1 MTSNDCLKLGVAGL
15 GTVGASVVQIVQ
27 EQAEMLATRSGQ
39 KIQVTAVTARDKDKD
54 RGFSMDGITWA
65 DTPLDLANDPNVDV
79 VVELIGGEEGIAK
92 DLVEQSLKNG
102 KHVVTANK
110 ALLAHHGAS
119 LFDLAKD
126 QGKALAFEAAVAGGI
141 PIIKAVREGL
151 AANHFSAIYGILNG
165 TCNYILTEMWQNG
178 LDFDVALEQAQ
189 EAGYAEA
196 DPSFDI
202 DGIDAGHKLAI
213 LSALAFTGK
222 TNFDNLDIE
231 GLRSIS
237 ALDINYADELG
248 YRIKLLGIAR
258 NTPDGVV
265 QTVSPCMIPAHT
277 NLASIEGATNAVFVE
292 GDNVGPTLH
301 VGAGAGGAPTAS
313 AVIAD
318 ILDIARGHGDG
329 YASYIETEKYAPF
342 ETRLGR
348 FYLRL
353 IVKDQPGVM
362 ADVTA
367 ILRDHD
373 VSLKSILQYG
383 HKQEESVPLVLTT
396 HETKEC
402 GVRNAIA
409 ELQGLDSI
417 LEEPCCL
424 RVELLGENDM

>member
-15 GTVGASVVQIVQ
+15 GTVGASVVQILQ

>member
-27 EQAEMLATRSGQ
+27 EQAEMLATRCGQ
-39 KIQVTAVTARDKDKD
+39 NIQVTAVTARDKAKD
-54 RGFSMDGITWA
+54 RGFDMDGITWV

-79 VVELIGGEEGIAK
+79 VVELIGGEDGIAK

-119 LFDLAKD
+119 LFDLATD

-178 LDFDVALEQAQ
+178 LDFDVALAQAQ

-202 DGIDAGHKLAI
+202 DGIDAGHKLAL

-231 GLRSIS
+231 GLRNIS

-258 NTPDGVV
+258 NTSDGVV

-318 ILDIARGHGDG
+318 ILDIARGHGAG
-329 YASYIETEKYAPF
+329 YEAYVETEKYAPF

-417 LEEPCCL
+417 LEKPCCL